1 MNGRTAPRAGACAVR
16 DRGQPAQPCI
26 PAAWPNA
33 ACASPGFWCQ
43 PTDTAASL
51 FTCQPAGAVP
61 ATSAVTVE
69 WGGASAFPG
78 EAQCGP
84 TNCARLGLHAEQAR
98 SP

>member
-1 MNGRTAPRAGACAVR
+1 MR

-43 PTDTAASL
+43 PTDKAASL

-84 TNCARLGLHAEQAR
+84 TNCARLGLRAQQAR
-98 SP
+98 EQPPHD